1 MGKLNKKQKIFWIVW
16 FVIII
21 IASILLSIF
30 ATGCT
35 NKMQTQT
42 IYEDRII
49 TKIDTLVFISK
60 DTIPCEDFKY
70 KFITKKD
77 TIFVEVVK
85 KELKI
90 KTIQRTDTIYK
101 EKIILQNLPKKVVNK
116 TIAKKGSAIGDG
128 NKITTKKN
136 NWWWIFL
143 AGALSWFIIQNVV
156 LRWLKTYFPFLKIFF

>member
-1 MGKLNKKQKIFWIVW
+1 MRKKLTKKQIIFWVLWIGGIV
-16 FVIII
+16 

-30 ATGCT
+30 ATSCT
-35 NKMQTQT
+35 KQVTPQ
-42 IYEDRII
+42 IVIQERIVS
-49 TKIDTLVFISK
+49 KVDTLLFVSK
-60 DTIPCEDFKY
+60 DTIPCEDFEY
-70 KFITKKD
+70 KLIKETD

-90 KTIQRTDTIYK
+90 KTIQRIDTIYK
-101 EKIILQNLPKKVVNK
+101 EKFIVQNLPKKVVNK

-143 AGALSWFIIQNVV
+143 AGFLTAHL
-156 LRWLKTYFPFLKIFF
+156 LRFLIKKYI

>member
-128 NKITTKKN
+128 NKITTKKSS
-136 NWWWIFL
+136 WIWIFIAGML
-143 AGALSWFIIQNVV
+143 AGQLINIGVKR
-156 LRWLKTYFPFLKIFF
+156 LIKIV

>member
-1 MGKLNKKQKIFWIVW
+1 MRKKLTKKQIIFWVLWIGGIV
-16 FVIII
+16 

-35 NKMQTQT
+35 KQVTPQIVTQEK
-42 IYEDRII
+42 IVS
-49 TKIDTLVFISK
+49 KIDTLVFISEK
-60 DTIPCEDFKY
+60 TDTIPCEDFEY
-70 KFITKKD
+70 KLIKETD

-101 EKIILQNLPKKVVNK
+101 EKFIVQNLPKKVVNK

-143 AGALSWFIIQNVV
+143 SGFLTAHL
-156 LRWLKTYFPFLKIFF
+156 LRFLRKKYI